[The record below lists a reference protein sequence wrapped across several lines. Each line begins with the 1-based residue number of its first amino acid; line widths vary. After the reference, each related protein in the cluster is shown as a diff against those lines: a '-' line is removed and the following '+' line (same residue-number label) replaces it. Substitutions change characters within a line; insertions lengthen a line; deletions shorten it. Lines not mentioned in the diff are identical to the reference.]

1 MFMIDAL
8 FFELEKVSVVR
19 DL

>member
-1 MFMIDAL
+1 MIDAL